1 MNNYDDIIDLS
12 RPKSSHPHLGIDS
25 RAAQFAPF
33 AALTGYDDQVKET
46 ARLTDRRIDI
56 DDELRELLNKKI
68 NYIEMNLKDKP
79 SVSFTYFIP
88 DETKDGGKYITT
100 TGIVKRIDSVNGI
113 IKLTNN
119 SIIQMSEIINIF
131 GELFKGMQFE
141 DY

>member
-1 MNNYDDIIDLS
+1 MNNYDDIINLS
-12 RPKSSHPHLGIDS
+12 RPKSNHSHLGIDS

-56 DDELRELLNKKI
+56 DEELRDLLNKKI

-119 SIIQMSEIINIF
+119 TIIQMSEIINIF